1 MSSVN
6 IFLPDGSE
14 RSLPVGSTLADVAKS
29 ISPNLAKSAVAGKI
43 DGKLTDLDSVVT
55 QGSKVEIVLD
65 RSPEGLSVIRHSTA
79 HLMAMAIQD
88 LFPGTQ
94 ITIGPVVEN
103 QFYYDICPKEGVKIS
118 TNDFPAIEKKMQ
130 EIVEK
135 NIPVVK
141 RVVSKAE
148 ALSHFEKLG
157 ETFKMEIVKEL
168 PESEEIKIYAMG
180 HWDDLC
186 RGPHVPSTGKL
197 PAFKLMSLAGAYWRA
212 NKENAQL
219 TRIYGTA
226 WANKKDLDAYLNML
240 EEAKKRD
247 HVLLGKQ
254 LNLFTLMSDVAP
266 GAAFFFPNG
275 AKIYALLQNYTRKK
289 WAKFGYSEIST
300 PQVMNVNLW
309 KVSGHYDNYRDDMYI
324 FKDEHDEEFG
334 IKPMSCPGHVR
345 LFMMG
350 QKSYR
355 DLPLRYAEFGVVH
368 RNELSGTLHG
378 LTRVR
383 RITQD
388 DSHVFC
394 MTSQIQSEILRALQ
408 SVKEVYSELGFH
420 EVQYMLST
428 RPENRLG
435 SDEVWDMAESA
446 LESSL
451 KEARVDY
458 KLNPGDGAFYGPKI
472 DFKVRDAIGRLH
484 QCATIQLD
492 FQMPGRFGAAYQA
505 ANNTQETPIMI
516 HRAVLGSLE
525 RFMGIFIEH
534 CAGHFP
540 LGLAPIQCRILT
552 VKTDH
557 QEYAEK
563 LFEFL
568 KENGV
573 RAELD
578 SSNEKLGAKIRDAQL
593 MKIPYMLV
601 IGDKEVQTETLTAR
615 FHDGKNLD
623 PMHWQDF
630 LEHIKKESGVFWGLD
645 SNQI

>member
-6 IFLPDGSE
+6 ISLPDGSS
-14 RSLPVGSTLADVAKS
+14 RSLPSGSTLLDVAKS
-29 ISPNLAKSAVAGKI
+29 ISSGLAKSAVAGKI
-43 DGKLTDLDSVVT
+43 NGKLIDLDSLVAE
-55 QGSKVEIVLD
+55 GCKVEIVLD
-65 RSPEGLSVIRHSTA
+65 RSLEGLEVIRHSTA
-79 HLMAMAIQD
+79 HLMAMAIQEV
-88 LFPGTQ
+88 FPGTQ

-103 QFYYDICPKEGVKIS
+103 QFYYDVFPKEGVKIS
-118 TNDFPAIEKKMQ
+118 TNDFDAIEKKMQ

-141 RVVSKAE
+141 RVVSRAD
-148 ALSHFEKLG
+148 AISHFEKLG
-157 ETFKMEIVKEL
+157 EKFKVEIVKDL
-168 PESEEIKIYAMG
+168 PEGEDIKIYAMG
-180 HWDDLC
+180 NWDDLC

-197 PAFKLMSLAGAYWRA
+197 GAFKLMSLAGAYWRA
-212 NKENAQL
+212 NKDNEQL

-247 HVLLGKQ
+247 HVVLGRQ
-254 LNLFTLMSDVAP
+254 LNLFTLMSDIAP

-309 KVSGHYDNYRDDMYI
+309 KVSGHYENYREDMYL
-324 FKDEHDEEFG
+324 FKDEHNEEFG
-334 IKPMSCPGHVR
+334 IKPMSCPAHVR
-345 LFMMG
+345 LFMIG

-408 SVKEVYSELGFH
+408 SIKEVYSELGFD

-435 SDEVWDMAESA
+435 SDDVWDMAENA

-451 KEARVDY
+451 KEAEVAY
-458 KLNPGDGAFYGPKI
+458 KINPGDGAFYGPKI
-472 DFKVRDAIGRLH
+472 DFKVKDAIGRLH

-492 FQMPGRFGAAYQA
+492 FQMPMRFGAAYQA
-505 ANNTQETPIMI
+505 ANNTQETPVMI

-525 RFMGIFIEH
+525 RFMGVFIEH

-540 LGLAPIQCRILT
+540 LGLSPIQCRILT

-557 QEYAEK
+557 DDYAQK
-563 LFEFL
+563 LFEYL
-568 KENGV
+568 KDNGV
-573 RAELD
+573 RVEID
-578 SSNEKLGAKIRDAQL
+578 VRNDKLGAKIRDAQML
-593 MKIPYMLV
+593 KIPYMLV
-601 IGDKEVQTETLTAR
+601 IGDKEVQTNTLTAR

-623 PMHWQDF
+623 PMSQEAFYTHV
-630 LEHIKKESGVFWGLD
+630 KKESGVFWGLD
-645 SNQI
+645 VNQM